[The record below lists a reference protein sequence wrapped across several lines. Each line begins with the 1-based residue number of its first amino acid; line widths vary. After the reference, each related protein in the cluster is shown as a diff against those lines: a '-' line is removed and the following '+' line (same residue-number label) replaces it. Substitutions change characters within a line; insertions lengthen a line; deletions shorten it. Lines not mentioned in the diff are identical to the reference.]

1 LIDCSVYPTH
11 YIVLSRHSLSLADM
25 AGFKSKKRT
34 HADSTGA
41 KSKVSRPNKKQKKQP
56 GHHGSDEEEADGES
70 FQPVSMLDSDDEADL
85 DATVDD
91 GASSSDSESSDEEQF
106 SARQTLKKQNPKTAK
121 PKSKSKLAQD
131 APPSS
136 DDEEDG
142 EEDDSEDELDDG
154 AHSDADSF
162 DLEADDDD
170 SAATATRA
178 KSKRNDPTAFATSL
192 QKILG
197 TKLATSRRSDPL
209 LSRSAEAQQA
219 SRDLVDSALEAKAR
233 RQMRQQKLAA
243 LEKGRVRDVLVA
255 TRNEATGEV
264 ETSTSEIL
272 ETERRLRK
280 TAQRGVVKLFNAVR
294 QAQVKGQEAE
304 QQSRKDGFVGV
315 KGREEKVTEMSRKG
329 FLDLIASGGGGLKKG
344 GIEEA

>member
-1 LIDCSVYPTH
+1 
-11 YIVLSRHSLSLADM
+11 M
-25 AGFKSKKRT
+25 AGSTSKKRT
-34 HADSTGA
+34 HTDSA
-41 KSKVSRPNKKQKKQP
+41 PVKSKASRPSKKQKQQP
-56 GHHGSDEEEADGES
+56 ERQNESEDEDDGPS
-70 FQPVSMLDSDDEADL
+70 FQPVSLLDSDDDADL

-91 GASSSDSESSDEEQF
+91 GASSGSEAGSGSDSDEERS
-106 SARQTLKKQNPKTAK
+106 SARQTLRKQTPKKAAK
-121 PKSKSKLAQD
+121 PRLAQD

-136 DDEEDG
+136 D
-142 EEDDSEDELDDG
+142 EEDDDEGSDDG
-154 AHSDADSF
+154 ADSEADSF
-162 DLEADDDD
+162 DMDADDDD
-170 SAATATRA
+170 AARTKAR
-178 KSKRNDPTAFATSL
+178 SKRNDPTAFATSL

-209 LSRSAEAQQA
+209 LSRSAEAHQA
-219 SRDLVDSALEAKAR
+219 SRDIVDSALEAKAR

-255 TRNEATGEV
+255 TRNEATGEL
-264 ETSTSEIL
+264 ETSTTEIL
-272 ETERRLRK
+272 EMERRLRK

-304 QQSRKDGFVGV
+304 LQAKKDGFVGV

-344 GIEEA
+344 AIEEA